1 MVRSRLHAPHVRSF
15 KASRNGGLVGSAFV
29 SRWGSLAVFG
39 PLTVDPDVWGLGI
52 GSQLVD
58 ACLGV
63 GAEWGVTS
71 TGLFT
76 LPESPKHLHLYR
88 KHGFWPGSLTALT
101 EKRVTPNTS
110 KVETLGGLDGAA
122 RVTAIEGCRALT
134 SSVLDGL
141 DLTGEIDC
149 LAEPGMGDVVVV
161 REGDRIAALAL
172 CHLGA
177 GSEAVTGS
185 CYVKFAAVRPGAGGV
200 GLLDDLLD
208 ACETFAAERGAGRL
222 EVGVSLGRR
231 PAAELLAERGHR
243 TFRHGVAMH
252 RPPHESPSVSTPF
265 VLQDWR

>member
-1 MVRSRLHAPHVRSF
+1 MVRSRLHAPHVRAF
-15 KASRNGGLVGSAFV
+15 KASRNGELVGSAFIA
-29 SRWGSLAVFG
+29 RWGTLAVFG
-39 PLTVDPDVWGLGI
+39 PLTVDPGAWGLGI
-52 GSQLVD
+52 GSRLLDV
-58 ACLGV
+58 CLGV

-76 LPESPKHLHLYR
+76 LPDSPKHLHLYR

-101 EKRVTPNTS
+101 EKRVTPKAS
-110 KVETLGGLDGAA
+110 RVETLGGLDGRA

-134 SSVLDGL
+134 SSVSDGL

-149 LAEPGMGDVVVV
+149 LAEPGKGDVVVV
-161 REGDRIAALAL
+161 REGGRIAAFAL

-208 ACETFAAERGAGRL
+208 ACETFAAKGGAGRL

-252 RPPHESPSVSTPF
+252 RPADESSVGRAPF
-265 VLQDWR
+265 VLDDWR